1 MKIRTFLFGAA
12 FALLMCLK
20 VDGIAAENLGSLP
33 MGRGLPIDVYAGIAF
48 ASINSIQENDSSVEA
63 TVDTRLTWID
73 RRLSYEKSKAIIG
86 FIEFKDEAADKRL
99 AEIWH
104 PKVEFANSR
113 GAPSLEDR
121 SLRIYPDGSVDLI
134 MRERGKFSA
143 DFSMQNFPF
152 DKQIL
157 SVDLISR
164 SEPSTKVLLNFTESQ
179 LNFSN
184 SIHPPESSGWDF
196 RRVSLK
202 KGHIS
207 GLRDTQYSVLT
218 ASLQIKRQVFSAIST
233 IILPLVCCLLIPLL
247 VLWVNTLNDD
257 EHLGF
262 GEPNSQLA
270 SFAMTGI
277 FAVVALNFTVGSS
290 YVQLIQGDNPVI
302 RLFALNYFMLAL
314 SIVISVALYRYHVI
328 KRLYGRYVQAE
339 VFHVLC
345 WSIPILCFGVAAAI
359 LFSAW
364 LG

>member
-1 MKIRTFLFGAA
+1 MTGVQTCA
-12 FALLMCLK
+12 
-20 VDGIAAENLGSLP
+20 
-33 MGRGLPIDVYAGIAF
+33 LPIF
-48 ASINSIQENDSSVEA
+48 
-63 TVDTRLTWID
+63 
-73 RRLSYEKSKAIIG
+73 
-86 FIEFKDEAADKRL
+86 
-99 AEIWH
+99 
-104 PKVEFANSR
+104 
-113 GAPSLEDR
+113 
-121 SLRIYPDGSVDLI
+121 
-134 MRERGKFSA
+134 
-143 DFSMQNFPF
+143 
-152 DKQIL
+152 
-157 SVDLISR
+157 
-164 SEPSTKVLLNFTESQ
+164 
-179 LNFSN
+179 
-184 SIHPPESSGWDF
+184 
-196 RRVSLK
+196 
-202 KGHIS
+202 
-207 GLRDTQYSVLT
+207 T